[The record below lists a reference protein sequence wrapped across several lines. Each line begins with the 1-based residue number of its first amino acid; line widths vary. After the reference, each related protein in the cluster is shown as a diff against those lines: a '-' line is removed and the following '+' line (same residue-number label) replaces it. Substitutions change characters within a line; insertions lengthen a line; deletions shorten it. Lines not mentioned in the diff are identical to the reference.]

1 MVPGTRSGGFLKR
14 VAHTSFRSRA
24 LTTWSPL
31 AFCFNNVGVRRTGLR
46 LGFNERTGLF
56 GHSVLREPS
65 GFYLLKEEAISDA
78 ETYVAEATNHKRDR
92 KMVQVFDDLSDA
104 LCRVADLA
112 EFIRIGH
119 PEGRFSAAALD
130 ASASIS
136 SLVEKLNTNKE
147 LYNALRQVA
156 EHGDIVPT
164 TEEDNHVSK
173 LFLADFEQSG
183 IHLDAETRRKVV
195 ALNDHIL
202 HVGGYFTNNALQPRS
217 VKKSQL
223 PENIRNCF
231 AIEGENVVIPGLYAD
246 AVNELIRE
254 AAYRVYLFPDQHQ
267 SQLLDEL
274 LSSRHC
280 LANLCGFPTYA
291 HRALRGSIAGN
302 PDGVQ
307 EFLGILSSELRPRA
321 DENYAEMLNMKVSG
335 NRHAKVLHPWDVP
348 YYTSQSRQSRFLMKA
363 ALYSP
368 YLSLGCCMDGLN
380 EIFNSLYG
388 VSLEV
393 EEVKNGEVWSPDV
406 IKLAVKEE
414 GGLLGYIYC
423 DFFERPEKPNQD
435 CHFTIQG
442 GRMLPDGTYQVPVVV
457 LMLSLPTNQWTGPPL
472 LTPSM
477 VDNLFHEMG
486 HAMHSMLAR
495 TRYQHVT
502 GTRCATDLAEVPSI
516 LMEYFAS
523 DPRVVSVFAR
533 HYQTGEPMPYQMAQS
548 LWQSRYHFSASEMQ
562 LQVFYAMLDQKYHGK
577 HPLGKSTTEILAETQ
592 DQHYGLPHVPNTA
605 WQLRFGHLVGYG
617 AKYYSY
623 LMSRAVAAW
632 TWQQVFK
639 DNPFSREAGAKYRR
653 ELLSHGGSVPAK
665 DLVSSFL
672 QKDVTP
678 MNLAGSLISD
688 IDSALI
694 DAMPQT

>member
-1 MVPGTRSGGFLKR
+1 MVPRAVSACLLKR
-14 VAHTSFRSRA
+14 AAQRRYYSRT

-31 AFCFNNVGVRRTGLR
+31 AFCFNNVGARKTGLR

-56 GHSVLREPS
+56 GHQALREPS
-65 GFYLLKEEAISDA
+65 GFYLLKEQAIADA
-78 ETYVAEATNHKRDR
+78 EAYVKEATSPQRRR
-92 KMVQVFDDLSDA
+92 KMVQIFDDLSDA

-112 EFIRIGH
+112 EFVRIGH

-147 LYNALRQVA
+147 LYNALRHVTEQ
-156 EHGDIVPT
+156 GDIIPT
-164 TEEDNHVSK
+164 TEEDNHVAK

-202 HVGGYFTNNALQPRS
+202 HVGSYFTNNALQPRA

-231 AIEGENVVIPGLYAD
+231 ATKGEDVVIPGLYAD

-291 HRALRGSIAGN
+291 HRALRGSIAGD
-302 PDGVQ
+302 PDAVH
-307 EFLGILSSELRPRA
+307 EFLGILSSELKPRA
-321 DENYAEMLNMKVSG
+321 ECDYKEMLTMKMSG
-335 NRHAKVLHPWDVP
+335 NQNAKVLNPWDVP
-348 YYTSQSRQSRFLMKA
+348 YYTSQARQSRFQVKPTA
-363 ALYSP
+363 YSP

-380 EIFNSLYG
+380 EIFHSLYG
-388 VSLEV
+388 VLLEV
-393 EEVKNGEVWSPDV
+393 EEVKNGETWSPDV

-414 GGLLGYIYC
+414 GNLLGYIYC

-442 GRMLPDGTYQVPVVV
+442 GRKLADDTYQIPVVV

-495 TRYQHVT
+495 TRFQHVT

-533 HYQTGEPMPYQMAQS
+533 HYQTGEPIPYNMAQS
-548 LWQSRYHFSASEMQ
+548 LWQSRYHFAASDMQ
-562 LQVFYAMLDQKYHGK
+562 LQVFYALLDQRYHSK

-592 DQHYGLPHVPNTA
+592 NENYGLPHVPNTA

-632 TWQQVFK
+632 AWQEVFK
-639 DNPFSREAGAKYRR
+639 DNPFSRVAGEKYRS

-672 QKDVTP
+672 QKEVIP
-678 MNLAGSLISD
+678 QNLASSLISD
-688 IDSALI
+688 IDSA
-694 DAMPQT
+694 AASAVP